1 MDRRNGV
8 TPRGKSI
15 QIDFYLDGRRYR
27 EALKLPPTRA
37 NLEHAKRLKASI
49 QHAIALG
56 KFRYADFFP
65 DSNHARNGSRS
76 SAQTVADALDD
87 FLEASRRTCEHSTW
101 RDYKSA
107 VEYHLK
113 PAFGALLLRDITAA
127 GVKAWLGGLTIS
139 NKRINNILI
148 PLRSALGD
156 AFADGLIDRNPVDRV
171 KNLPNR
177 FEEPQPFTPDEVS
190 RILEACAG
198 QGANLFE
205 FAFWTGLRTSEL
217 IALEWGDVDWR
228 KGVVHVRRA
237 SVRKRT
243 KQTKTAAGERTVML
257 FPPAVAALQRQK
269 AFTFLAGGRVFNN
282 PRTNEPWE
290 TDGQIRKTCW
300 QPALKRAGVVYRN
313 PYQTRHTYAS
323 TLLSAGENPLW
334 VAQQMGHKD
343 WGMIRRRYGR
353 WIPEVDASA
362 GGKVMQFWA
371 QFGHKGSVSA

>member
-1 MDRRNGV
+1 MDRRKGV
-8 TPRGKSI
+8 TGRGKSI
-15 QIDFYLDGRRYR
+15 QIDFYLDGRRFR
-27 EALKLPPTRA
+27 ETIGLPPTKA
-37 NLEHAKRLKASI
+37 NLAHAERQKAAI

-65 DSNHARNGSRS
+65 DSKNARNGSRS
-76 SAQTVADALDD
+76 SAQTVSDALDD
-87 FLEASRRTCEHSTW
+87 FLESCRRTCEHSTW

-107 VEYHLK
+107 VDYHLK

-127 GVKAWLGGLTIS
+127 GVKAWLGGLSIS

-148 PLRSALGD
+148 PLRAVLGD

-177 FEEPQPFTPDEVS
+177 FEEPNPFTPDEVR
-190 RILEACAG
+190 RILEACPD
-198 QGANLFE
+198 QVANLLE

-217 IALEWGDVDWR
+217 IALEWGDIDLT
-228 KGVVHVRRA
+228 KGLAHVRRA

-243 KQTKTAAGERTVML
+243 KQTKTASGERSVKL
-257 FPPAVAALQRQK
+257 FPPALAALRRQK
-269 AFTFLAGGRVFNN
+269 SFTFLAGGRVFQN
-282 PRTNEPWE
+282 PRTHAPWE
-290 TDGQIRKTCW
+290 TDGQIRKTAW
-300 QPALKRAGVVYRN
+300 TPALKRAGIVYRN

-362 GGKVMQFWA
+362 GGKVMQFWS
-371 QFGHKGSVSA
+371 QFGHKDDVSA